1 MNLGHIDGDF
11 SLSIDQ
17 LTGHAVIFGTTG
29 CGKTGLTVDIV
40 EEALLAGVP
49 TLVIDSKGDLTNLAL
64 AFPELRA
71 DDFAAF
77 DGSFSQ
83 TSPEDAADAWRT
95 GIEGEGLLAELGRLS
110 DINRTIF
117 TPGSSAGIPLNVLA
131 TFAAPSHE
139 DIELEIDVTLNGL
152 FEMVGIEPDMTSPEF
167 VVCGQILQHAWSQ
180 GRSIDLTQLLVQ
192 LIDPPFK
199 KSGVMALD
207 DFFPSADRRKLAFTL
222 NQLLSSP
229 TYQSLAAGRAFDPEA
244 ILGSSGNPQCAI
256 VSVGHLAMDVRQF
269 VVSRLIAEMTSWMH
283 RQGGSQDLR
292 ALVVV
297 DQVADYAPSTS
308 RPPAKDEIERLVKT
322 GRGFGVGV
330 VVACHN
336 PYDLDHAIIENMATW
351 FVGNL
356 RADRDIDHLVEARS
370 MKRSELAAATND
382 LDNREFLVHTAGHS
396 GALASLRTR
405 HTLCYLAGPLARPQ
419 IRELTNRVE
428 AAAEVVA
435 ETKPPV
441 LDAPDEETISTSDV
455 IPDLPQRW
463 SWGEWVHRFEGNV
476 ESNTYHPAL
485 VVSVDLRWDREEIDL
500 DLIEN
505 VHDLRFPLD
514 TDATWTANELGGLLL
529 TQPEGAICDQT
540 LIDDACVAECVART
554 RAQFE
559 SVTTR
564 ALAYAPGLR
573 MWARPGESHD
583 AFRERCRAGAVQ
595 AAAAELRELRS
606 QLDRQTTSALD
617 RLGELTEGEEG
628 TDLDELRL
636 HLMGVVTEL
645 RKSTNN
651 MDDIA
656 DEVEADWLAISDEIE
671 IRTLTIDVEH
681 DLVVVPWILWIPY
694 GPAAVDLRE
703 GEAAGVSA

>member
-1 MNLGHIDGDF
+1 MNLGHIDGDL

-17 LTGHAVIFGTTG
+17 LTEHAVIFGTTG
-29 CGKTGLTVDIV
+29 SGKTGLTVDLV

-49 TLVIDSKGDLTNLAL
+49 TVVIDSKGDLTNLAL
-64 AFPELRA
+64 AFPEFRPA
-71 DDFAAF
+71 DFEPF
-77 DGSFSQ
+77 EGSFSQ
-83 TSPEDAADAWRT
+83 TTAAEAAAEWKA
-95 GIEGEGLLAELGRLS
+95 GVEAEGLLDRVAELHA
-110 DINRTIF
+110 IERTIY

-131 TFAAPSHE
+131 TFAAPSHD
-139 DIELEIDVTLNGL
+139 DIKLEIDVTLNGL
-152 FEMVGIEPDMTSPEF
+152 FELVDLHPEPTSPEYA
-167 VVCGQILQHAWSQ
+167 VSGMILQHAWSE
-180 GRSIDLTQLLVQ
+180 GRSIDLGQLIVQ

-199 KSGVMALD
+199 KAGEVPLD
-207 DFFPSADRRKLAFTL
+207 TFFPAAERRKLAFRL
-222 NQLLSSP
+222 NNLLASP
-229 TYQSLAAGRAFDPEA
+229 AYQSLAAGRAFDPDI
-244 ILGSSGNPQCAI
+244 ILGTVGDPRCAI
-256 VSVGHLAMDVRQF
+256 VSVGHLADDVRQF
-269 VVSRLIAEMTSWMH
+269 VVSRLIAEMTSWMR
-283 RQGGSQDLR
+283 RQEGTDKLR

-297 DQVADYAPSTS
+297 DEVADYAPSTS
-308 RPPAKDEIERLVKT
+308 KPPAKDEIERLVKT

-336 PYDLDHAIIENMATW
+336 PYDLDHTITGNMATW

-356 RADRDIDHLVEARS
+356 RADRDLDHLLEVRP
-370 MKRSELAAATND
+370 MKRADLAAATND

-396 GALASLRTR
+396 GALTSLRTR

-514 TDATWTANELGGLLL
+514 ADATWTANELGGLLL
-529 TQPEGAICDQT
+529 NQPEGAICDQS
-540 LIDDACVAECVART
+540 LIDDARVAECVART